1 MKNFIGYEGIMQA
14 TNYPIQ
20 SDNET
25 IDAVVVA
32 VALKINDLCTAVNE
46 HMKYVGK
53 NRNKRDVEFDNTT
66 EIALDQ
72 DTLVQI
78 IQTNGYI
85 AFFII

>member
-46 HMKYVGK
+46 HVK